1 MGHPI
6 YYNNHV
12 GKQQI
17 YDNSISEDPKET
29 EGWVDSQ
36 DTVNY
41 DSDTNYTEEINTNTQ
56 NLANRSLDFHINSLL
71 KLNKE
76 ILLNVKNL
84 CVRTLEN
91 SKHQNLIDGVSFD
104 IKKNEIVG
112 LIGES
117 GSGKSLTSLS
127 ILGLLEKN
135 KFNISGEIIFNG
147 NNLLDLD
154 NNAMMEI
161 RGSEISMIFQEPMS
175 ALNPTMKIGKQIFE
189 VFKAHK
195 NLSFKNTTER
205 IKKLIKKVKLD
216 NVENLLDK
224 YPHQISG
231 GQKQRV
237 MIVMALSC
245 NPQLLIADEPTTAL
259 DVTIQKEIIEIL
271 KNLQKSEKLSILFI
285 SHDLRLVSNI
295 SDKILI
301 MKNGKIIEQG
311 SNKNIINYP
320 KENYTKALLSLII
333 HDKKRLKKLPTVE
346 SFDKNFKEEVETK
359 KERNKR
365 IKNIYSGKPIL
376 EIKNVSKF
384 YNTSKNLFRNNKS
397 FNALSQISLKLF
409 KGETL
414 GLIGE
419 SGSGKTTLSNAIL
432 KIHEFEKGE
441 ILFKGK
447 DISKIKE
454 RELLEFRKNVQII
467 FQDPYASLNPL
478 QNIFQII
485 SEPIKFH
492 RICLKNEVYEK
503 CKELISD
510 VGLNENFLSRYPHEL
525 SGGQRQRVCIARAIS
540 VNPEVLICDESV
552 SALDVSIQATVL
564 NLLNLLKK
572 KYNFTYIFISHDLS
586 VVKYMSDKIIVLY
599 NGKIVDYQDA
609 DLLFEKPK
617 DNYTKKLIKASY

>member
-1 MGHPI
+1 M
-6 YYNNHV
+6 
-12 GKQQI
+12 
-17 YDNSISEDPKET
+17 
-29 EGWVDSQ
+29 
-36 DTVNY
+36 
-41 DSDTNYTEEINTNTQ
+41 
-56 NLANRSLDFHINSLL
+56 

-76 ILLNVKNL
+76 ILLNVNNL
-84 CVRTLEN
+84 CVRTIEN
-91 SKHQNLIDGVSFD
+91 SQHQNLIDGVSFD

-175 ALNPTMKIGKQIFE
+175 ALNPTMKIGEQIFE

-195 NLSFKNTTER
+195 SLSFEHTTER

-397 FNALSQISLKLF
+397 FKALSQISLKLF

>member
-1 MGHPI
+1 M
-6 YYNNHV
+6 
-12 GKQQI
+12 
-17 YDNSISEDPKET
+17 
-29 EGWVDSQ
+29 
-36 DTVNY
+36 
-41 DSDTNYTEEINTNTQ
+41 
-56 NLANRSLDFHINSLL
+56 

-76 ILLNVKNL
+76 ILLNVNNL
-84 CVRTLEN
+84 CVRTTEKTN
-91 SKHQNLIDGVSFD
+91 QPNLIDGISFK
-104 IKKNEIVG
+104 IKKNEIIG

-135 KFNISGEIIFNG
+135 KFNISGEIIFDKK
-147 NNLLDLD
+147 NLLNLD

-175 ALNPTMKIGKQIFE
+175 ALNPTMKIGEQIFE

-195 NLSFKNTTER
+195 NLSFERTTER
-205 IKKLIKKVKLD
+205 IKRLIKKVKLD

-285 SHDLRLVSNI
+285 SHDLRLISNI

-311 SNKNIINYP
+311 SNKNIINSP

-333 HDKKRLKKLPTVE
+333 NDKKRLKKLPTVE
-346 SFDKNFKEEVETK
+346 SFDKNFKEEAETK

-397 FNALSQISLKLF
+397 FKALSQISLKLF

-503 CKELISD
+503 CKELIAD

-599 NGKIVDYQDA
+599 NGEIVDYQDA

-617 DNYTKKLIKASY
+617 DNYTKRLIKASS

>member
-1 MGHPI
+1 M
-6 YYNNHV
+6 
-12 GKQQI
+12 
-17 YDNSISEDPKET
+17 
-29 EGWVDSQ
+29 
-36 DTVNY
+36 
-41 DSDTNYTEEINTNTQ
+41 
-56 NLANRSLDFHINSLL
+56 

-76 ILLNVKNL
+76 ILLNVNNL
-84 CVRTLEN
+84 CVRTIEN
-91 SKHQNLIDGVSFD
+91 SQHQNLIDGVSFD

-117 GSGKSLTSLS
+117 GSGKSLTSLN

-135 KFNISGEIIFNG
+135 KFDISGEIIFNG

-154 NNAMMEI
+154 NNAMIKI
-161 RGSEISMIFQEPMS
+161 RGAEISMIFQEPMS
-175 ALNPTMKIGKQIFE
+175 ALNPTMKIGEQIFE

-195 NLSFKNTTER
+195 NLSFEHTTKR

-271 KNLQKSEKLSILFI
+271 KDLQKSEKLSILFI

-301 MKNGKIIEQG
+301 MRNGKIIEQG
-311 SNKNIINYP
+311 SNKNILNYP

-346 SFDKNFKEEVETK
+346 SFDKNFKEEAETK

-397 FNALSQISLKLF
+397 FKALSQISLKLF

-503 CKELISD
+503 CKELITD
-510 VGLNENFLSRYPHEL
+510 VGLHENFLSRYPHEL

>member
-1 MGHPI
+1 M
-6 YYNNHV
+6 
-12 GKQQI
+12 
-17 YDNSISEDPKET
+17 
-29 EGWVDSQ
+29 
-36 DTVNY
+36 
-41 DSDTNYTEEINTNTQ
+41 
-56 NLANRSLDFHINSLL
+56 

-76 ILLNVKNL
+76 ILLNVNNL
-84 CVRTLEN
+84 CVRTIEN
-91 SKHQNLIDGVSFD
+91 SQHQNLIDGVSFD

-117 GSGKSLTSLS
+117 GSGKSLTSLN

-135 KFNISGEIIFNG
+135 KFDISGEIIFNG

-154 NNAMMEI
+154 NNAMIKI
-161 RGSEISMIFQEPMS
+161 RGAEISMIFQEPMS
-175 ALNPTMKIGKQIFE
+175 ALNPTMKIGEQIFE

-195 NLSFKNTTER
+195 NLSFKKTTER

-271 KNLQKSEKLSILFI
+271 KDLQKSEKLSILFI

-301 MKNGKIIEQG
+301 MRNGKIIEQG
-311 SNKNIINYP
+311 SNKNILNYP

-346 SFDKNFKEEVETK
+346 SFDKNFKEEAETK

-384 YNTSKNLFRNNKS
+384 YNTSKNLFRNYKS
-397 FNALSQISLKLF
+397 FKALSQISIKLF

-492 RICLKNEVYEK
+492 RICLKDEVYEK
-503 CKELISD
+503 CKELITD
-510 VGLNENFLSRYPHEL
+510 VGLYENFLSRYPHEL

-564 NLLNLLKK
+564 NLLNSLKK

>member
-1 MGHPI
+1 M
-6 YYNNHV
+6 
-12 GKQQI
+12 
-17 YDNSISEDPKET
+17 
-29 EGWVDSQ
+29 
-36 DTVNY
+36 
-41 DSDTNYTEEINTNTQ
+41 
-56 NLANRSLDFHINSLL
+56 
-71 KLNKE
+71 KLNKK
-76 ILLNVKNL
+76 ILLNVNNL
-84 CVRTLEN
+84 CVRTTEN
-91 SKHQNLIDGVSFD
+91 LQHQNLIDKISFN
-104 IKKNEIVG
+104 IKKNEIVA

-135 KFNISGEIIFNG
+135 KFNISGEITFNG

-195 NLSFKNTTER
+195 NLSFKNTTDR
-205 IKKLIKKVKLD
+205 IKRLIKKVKLD

-285 SHDLRLVSNI
+285 SHDLRLISNI
-295 SDKILI
+295 SEKILI

-311 SNKNIINYP
+311 SNKNIINSP

-333 HDKKRLKKLPTVE
+333 NDKKRLKKLPTVE
-346 SFDKNFKEEVETK
+346 SFDKNFKEEAETK

-397 FNALSQISLKLF
+397 FKALSQISLKLF

-492 RICLKNEVYEK
+492 KICLKNEVYEK
-503 CKELISD
+503 CKELIAD

>member
-1 MGHPI
+1 M
-6 YYNNHV
+6 
-12 GKQQI
+12 
-17 YDNSISEDPKET
+17 
-29 EGWVDSQ
+29 
-36 DTVNY
+36 
-41 DSDTNYTEEINTNTQ
+41 
-56 NLANRSLDFHINSLL
+56 
-71 KLNKE
+71 KLNKK
-76 ILLNVKNL
+76 ILLNVNNL
-84 CVRTLEN
+84 CVRTTEN
-91 SKHQNLIDGVSFD
+91 LQHQNLIDKISFN
-104 IKKNEIVG
+104 IKKNEIVA

-135 KFNISGEIIFNG
+135 KFKISGEITFNG

-175 ALNPTMKIGKQIFE
+175 ALNPTMKIGEQIFE

-195 NLSFKNTTER
+195 NLSFERTTER
-205 IKKLIKKVKLD
+205 IKRLIKKVKLD

-285 SHDLRLVSNI
+285 SHDLRLISNI

-311 SNKNIINYP
+311 SNKNIINSP

-333 HDKKRLKKLPTVE
+333 NDKKRLKKLPTVE
-346 SFDKNFKEEVETK
+346 SFDKNFKEEAETK

-397 FNALSQISLKLF
+397 FKALSQISLKLF

-503 CKELISD
+503 CKELIAD

>member
-1 MGHPI
+1 M
-6 YYNNHV
+6 
-12 GKQQI
+12 
-17 YDNSISEDPKET
+17 
-29 EGWVDSQ
+29 
-36 DTVNY
+36 
-41 DSDTNYTEEINTNTQ
+41 
-56 NLANRSLDFHINSLL
+56 

-76 ILLNVKNL
+76 ILLNVNNL
-84 CVRTLEN
+84 CVRTIEN
-91 SKHQNLIDGVSFD
+91 SQHQNLIDGVSFD

-154 NNAMMEI
+154 NNAMMET
-161 RGSEISMIFQEPMS
+161 RGSKISMIFQEPMS

-205 IKKLIKKVKLD
+205 IKKLIKKVRLD

-397 FNALSQISLKLF
+397 FKALSQISLKLF

>member
-1 MGHPI
+1 M
-6 YYNNHV
+6 
-12 GKQQI
+12 
-17 YDNSISEDPKET
+17 
-29 EGWVDSQ
+29 
-36 DTVNY
+36 
-41 DSDTNYTEEINTNTQ
+41 
-56 NLANRSLDFHINSLL
+56 

-76 ILLNVKNL
+76 ILLNVNNL
-84 CVRTLEN
+84 CVRTIEN
-91 SKHQNLIDGVSFD
+91 SQHQNLIDGVSFD

>member
-1 MGHPI
+1 M
-6 YYNNHV
+6 
-12 GKQQI
+12 
-17 YDNSISEDPKET
+17 
-29 EGWVDSQ
+29 
-36 DTVNY
+36 
-41 DSDTNYTEEINTNTQ
+41 
-56 NLANRSLDFHINSLL
+56 
-71 KLNKE
+71 
-76 ILLNVKNL
+76 
-84 CVRTLEN
+84 
-91 SKHQNLIDGVSFD
+91 
-104 IKKNEIVG
+104 
-112 LIGES
+112 
-117 GSGKSLTSLS
+117 
-127 ILGLLEKN
+127 
-135 KFNISGEIIFNG
+135 
-147 NNLLDLD
+147 
-154 NNAMMEI
+154 
-161 RGSEISMIFQEPMS
+161 
-175 ALNPTMKIGKQIFE
+175 
-189 VFKAHK
+189 
-195 NLSFKNTTER
+195 
-205 IKKLIKKVKLD
+205 
-216 NVENLLDK
+216 
-224 YPHQISG
+224 
-231 GQKQRV
+231 
-237 MIVMALSC
+237 
-245 NPQLLIADEPTTAL
+245 
-259 DVTIQKEIIEIL
+259 
-271 KNLQKSEKLSILFI
+271 
-285 SHDLRLVSNI
+285 
-295 SDKILI
+295 
-301 MKNGKIIEQG
+301 
-311 SNKNIINYP
+311 
-320 KENYTKALLSLII
+320 
-333 HDKKRLKKLPTVE
+333 
-346 SFDKNFKEEVETK
+346 
-359 KERNKR
+359 
-365 IKNIYSGKPIL
+365 
-376 EIKNVSKF
+376 
-384 YNTSKNLFRNNKS
+384 FRNNKS
-397 FNALSQISLKLF
+397 FRALSQISLKLF

>member
-1 MGHPI
+1 M
-6 YYNNHV
+6 
-12 GKQQI
+12 
-17 YDNSISEDPKET
+17 
-29 EGWVDSQ
+29 
-36 DTVNY
+36 
-41 DSDTNYTEEINTNTQ
+41 
-56 NLANRSLDFHINSLL
+56 

-84 CVRTLEN
+84 CVRTIEN
-91 SKHQNLIDGVSFD
+91 SQHQNLIDGVSFD

-135 KFNISGEIIFNG
+135 KFDISGEIIFNG

-311 SNKNIINYP
+311 SNKNIINSP

-397 FNALSQISLKLF
+397 FKALSQISLKLF

>member
-1 MGHPI
+1 M
-6 YYNNHV
+6 
-12 GKQQI
+12 
-17 YDNSISEDPKET
+17 
-29 EGWVDSQ
+29 
-36 DTVNY
+36 
-41 DSDTNYTEEINTNTQ
+41 
-56 NLANRSLDFHINSLL
+56 

-76 ILLNVKNL
+76 ILLNVNNL

-91 SKHQNLIDGVSFD
+91 SQHQNLIDGVSFD

-285 SHDLRLVSNI
+285 SHDLRLISDI

-397 FNALSQISLKLF
+397 FKALSQISLKLF

>member
-1 MGHPI
+1 M
-6 YYNNHV
+6 
-12 GKQQI
+12 
-17 YDNSISEDPKET
+17 
-29 EGWVDSQ
+29 
-36 DTVNY
+36 
-41 DSDTNYTEEINTNTQ
+41 
-56 NLANRSLDFHINSLL
+56 

-91 SKHQNLIDGVSFD
+91 SQHQNLIDGVSFD

-195 NLSFKNTTER
+195 NLSFKNTTDR
-205 IKKLIKKVKLD
+205 IKKLIKKVRLD

-397 FNALSQISLKLF
+397 FKALSQISLKLF

>member
-1 MGHPI
+1 M
-6 YYNNHV
+6 
-12 GKQQI
+12 
-17 YDNSISEDPKET
+17 
-29 EGWVDSQ
+29 
-36 DTVNY
+36 
-41 DSDTNYTEEINTNTQ
+41 
-56 NLANRSLDFHINSLL
+56 

-91 SKHQNLIDGVSFD
+91 SQHQNLIDGVSFD

-285 SHDLRLVSNI
+285 SHDLRLISNI

-503 CKELISD
+503 CKELIAD

>member
-1 MGHPI
+1 M
-6 YYNNHV
+6 
-12 GKQQI
+12 
-17 YDNSISEDPKET
+17 
-29 EGWVDSQ
+29 
-36 DTVNY
+36 
-41 DSDTNYTEEINTNTQ
+41 
-56 NLANRSLDFHINSLL
+56 

-91 SKHQNLIDGVSFD
+91 SQHQNLIDGVSFD

-311 SNKNIINYP
+311 SNKNIINHP

-333 HDKKRLKKLPTVE
+333 NDKKRLKKLPTVE
-346 SFDKNFKEEVETK
+346 SFDKNFKKEAETK

-384 YNTSKNLFRNNKS
+384 YNTSKKLFRNNKS
-397 FNALSQISLKLF
+397 FKALSQISLKLF

-419 SGSGKTTLSNAIL
+419 SRSGKTTLSNAIL

>member
-1 MGHPI
+1 M
-6 YYNNHV
+6 
-12 GKQQI
+12 
-17 YDNSISEDPKET
+17 S
-29 EGWVDSQ
+29 
-36 DTVNY
+36 
-41 DSDTNYTEEINTNTQ
+41 
-56 NLANRSLDFHINSLL
+56 R
-71 KLNKE
+71 
-76 ILLNVKNL
+76 
-84 CVRTLEN
+84 
-91 SKHQNLIDGVSFD
+91 
-104 IKKNEIVG
+104 G
-112 LIGES
+112 LG
-117 GSGKSLTSLS
+117 
-127 ILGLLEKN
+127 
-135 KFNISGEIIFNG
+135 
-147 NNLLDLD
+147 
-154 NNAMMEI
+154 
-161 RGSEISMIFQEPMS
+161 
-175 ALNPTMKIGKQIFE
+175 
-189 VFKAHK
+189 
-195 NLSFKNTTER
+195 
-205 IKKLIKKVKLD
+205 
-216 NVENLLDK
+216 
-224 YPHQISG
+224 
-231 GQKQRV
+231 
-237 MIVMALSC
+237 
-245 NPQLLIADEPTTAL
+245 
-259 DVTIQKEIIEIL
+259 DV
-271 KNLQKSEKLSILFI
+271 
-285 SHDLRLVSNI
+285 
-295 SDKILI
+295 
-301 MKNGKIIEQG
+301 
-311 SNKNIINYP
+311 Y
-320 KENYTKALLSLII
+320 
-333 HDKKRLKKLPTVE
+333 KRQ
-346 SFDKNFKEEVETK
+346 
-359 KERNKR
+359 
-365 IKNIYSGKPIL
+365 
-376 EIKNVSKF
+376 KF

-397 FNALSQISLKLF
+397 FKALSQISLKLF

>member
-1 MGHPI
+1 M
-6 YYNNHV
+6 
-12 GKQQI
+12 
-17 YDNSISEDPKET
+17 
-29 EGWVDSQ
+29 
-36 DTVNY
+36 
-41 DSDTNYTEEINTNTQ
+41 
-56 NLANRSLDFHINSLL
+56 

-205 IKKLIKKVKLD
+205 IKKLIKKVRLD

-245 NPQLLIADEPTTAL
+245 NPKVLIADEPTTAL

-365 IKNIYSGKPIL
+365 IKNI
-376 EIKNVSKF
+376 
-384 YNTSKNLFRNNKS
+384 
-397 FNALSQISLKLF
+397 
-409 KGETL
+409 
-414 GLIGE
+414 
-419 SGSGKTTLSNAIL
+419 
-432 KIHEFEKGE
+432 
-441 ILFKGK
+441 
-447 DISKIKE
+447 
-454 RELLEFRKNVQII
+454 
-467 FQDPYASLNPL
+467 
-478 QNIFQII
+478 
-485 SEPIKFH
+485 
-492 RICLKNEVYEK
+492 
-503 CKELISD
+503 
-510 VGLNENFLSRYPHEL
+510 
-525 SGGQRQRVCIARAIS
+525 
-540 VNPEVLICDESV
+540 
-552 SALDVSIQATVL
+552 
-564 NLLNLLKK
+564 
-572 KYNFTYIFISHDLS
+572 
-586 VVKYMSDKIIVLY
+586 
-599 NGKIVDYQDA
+599 
-609 DLLFEKPK
+609 
-617 DNYTKKLIKASY
+617 

>member
-1 MGHPI
+1 M
-6 YYNNHV
+6 
-12 GKQQI
+12 
-17 YDNSISEDPKET
+17 
-29 EGWVDSQ
+29 
-36 DTVNY
+36 
-41 DSDTNYTEEINTNTQ
+41 
-56 NLANRSLDFHINSLL
+56 

-91 SKHQNLIDGVSFD
+91 SQHQNLIDGVSFD

-205 IKKLIKKVKLD
+205 IKKLIKKVRLD

>member
-1 MGHPI
+1 M
-6 YYNNHV
+6 
-12 GKQQI
+12 
-17 YDNSISEDPKET
+17 
-29 EGWVDSQ
+29 
-36 DTVNY
+36 
-41 DSDTNYTEEINTNTQ
+41 
-56 NLANRSLDFHINSLL
+56 
-71 KLNKE
+71 KLNKK
-76 ILLNVKNL
+76 ILLNVNNL
-84 CVRTLEN
+84 CVRTIEN
-91 SKHQNLIDGVSFD
+91 SQHQNLIDGVSFD

-295 SDKILI
+295 SDNILI

-311 SNKNIINYP
+311 SNKKIINYP

-397 FNALSQISLKLF
+397 FKALSQISLKLF